1 MEPKGLKL
9 LKGPK
14 RSYEFMVTELDNCAE
29 INNCDKCLGAKE
41 CDKIF
46 DRRCEEWK
54 LRREKPSATLRH
66 QPIVKKYANWI
77 PVLPRRA
84 IISTIRERYV
94 YP

>member
-14 RSYEFMVTELDNCAE
+14 RSYQFMVRELDNCAE
-29 INNCDKCLGAKE
+29 RNNCDICSYVKE

-46 DRRCEEWK
+46 QRRVEEWK
-54 LRREKPSATLRH
+54 LRREKTAAALPH
-66 QPIVKKYANWI
+66 QSIKQKYANWI
-77 PVLPRRA
+77 PVLSRTT
-84 IISTIRERYV
+84 ILSTSRERYV

>member
-14 RSYEFMVTELDNCAE
+14 RSYEFMMVELDKCAG
-29 INNCDKCLGAKE
+29 INDCDKCLGAKE

-46 DRRCEEWK
+46 QRRVEEWK
-54 LRREKPSATLRH
+54 LRREKTAAALPH
-66 QPIVKKYANWI
+66 QSIKQKYANWI
-77 PVLPRRA
+77 PVLPRTA
-84 IISTIRERYV
+84 IRSTIRERYV